1 MSTTVKLELSVR
13 EAAVLLR
20 GLKALDGYERVVK
33 DGEKEKIVTEHYKFS
48 PNFVWAMAKNHIT
61 LNKIMEA
68 FDEARKVVTK
78 SVFNGKIIKPDTE
91 KPDELALLTEANDQL
106 DVFLD
111 KKEEVE
117 LCYITQGELSLG
129 ENRIPPS
136 HLAALGRLLK

>member
-1 MSTTVKLELSVR
+1 MSTTEKFELTVR

-20 GLKALDGYERVVK
+20 GLKALDGHERVVK
-33 DGEKEKIVTEHYKFS
+33 DGEKEKIVMENYKFS
-48 PNFVWAMAKNHIT
+48 PNFVWAMTKNHIA
-61 LNKIMEA
+61 LNRVMEA

-78 SVFNGKIIKPDTE
+78 NVFKGKVIKPDTE
-91 KPDELALLTEANDQL
+91 KPDEIALLNEANDQL

-117 LCYITQGELSLG
+117 LCFITQGELSLG